1 MESPEDARHEVL
13 TPPIEVSSN
22 VAEAKQSE
30 EYKAKELNVTLQASN
45 AIGSN
50 NIIELNVGGLHYTA
64 SLSTLRRDPNSM
76 LALMFREGQMPSG
89 VDRNGSIFIDRD
101 GGLFRHVLAY
111 LRDGRPPKGVDRET
125 RLALQAE
132 AAFYQVEGLQA
143 WAEVADAELSPWE
156 TSANTV
162 KQAVDAASQD
172 LERFA
177 RSLAQGW
184 FRRVHD
190 GLAYAPPTQGVQS
203 LFTCGTKFGVWVLA
217 TPMRFVLLLV
227 ALLALPI
234 CLTVMARRS
243 FWEPVV
249 SRHWLRLNVG
259 GRFFETTS
267 DVVCG
272 EGLDPR
278 KYTTVLRRAVP
289 AGIAAHYA
297 WSRVSGRLY
306 CAVEAQRHRAMPHE
320 LAAARCGSA
329 LRTHSQINDT
339 ALVATNGTLEILL
352 TNQRLHRLVSDC
364 LCKLMFQIRIHQE
377 GTFLPSG
384 TSLKFDRDPMHF
396 RHILNFLRDGALPQ
410 GLSLSARAEM
420 CREAN
425 YYVVPGLIAW
435 CGIATQPIANGSLGE
450 VLFDTELP
458 QMHPMRTLVE
468 AAQSIAKE
476 LDKVDSLSPV
486 QEVMSATTAGWLAE
500 DGDQTEETDDL

>member
-1 MESPEDARHEVL
+1 MECKV
-13 TPPIEVSSN
+13 
-22 VAEAKQSE
+22 
-30 EYKAKELNVTLQASN
+30 KELNATLSASN
-45 AIGSN
+45 ACPSSN
-50 NIIELNVGGLHYTA
+50 NIVELNVGGVHYTA
-64 SLSTLRRDPNSM
+64 SINTLRRDPNSM

-89 VDRNGSIFIDRD
+89 LDRNGSIFIDRD

-111 LRDGRPPKGVDRET
+111 LRDGMPPKGVDRET

-143 WAEVADAELSPWE
+143 WAAGADAELSPWE
-156 TSANTV
+156 ASANTV
-162 KQAVDAASQD
+162 KQAVDAASKD

-184 FRRVHD
+184 YQRVHD
-190 GLAYAPPTQGVQS
+190 GLACAPPTQGVQS
-203 LFTCGTKFGVWVLA
+203 LLTCAAKFCVWIVGTPL
-217 TPMRFVLLLV
+217 RFVLLLV

-249 SRHWLRLNVG
+249 ARHWVRLNIG

-267 DVVCG
+267 DVLCG
-272 EGLDPR
+272 EGVDPR
-278 KYTTVLRRAVP
+278 KYITVLRRAVP
-289 AGIAAHYA
+289 TGVAAHYA

-306 CAVEAQRHRAMPHE
+306 CAVEAQRHRAMAHE

-329 LRTHSQINDT
+329 LRMHSQFMDT
-339 ALVATNGTLEILL
+339 AVAATNETLEVFLK
-352 TNQRLHRLVSDC
+352 NQRLHRLVSDC
-364 LCKLMFQIRIHQE
+364 LCKLMFQIRIIPQE
-377 GTFLPSG
+377 GSFLPSG
-384 TSLKFDRDPMHF
+384 APLKFDRDPTHF

-410 GLSLSARAEM
+410 GLSASAQLEM

-435 CGIATQPIANGSLGE
+435 CGFATQFFANMSSGE
-450 VLFDTELP
+450 VLFDIELP

-468 AAQSIAKE
+468 AAQNIAKE
-476 LDKVDSLSPV
+476 LDRVDTLSSV
-486 QEVMSATTAGWLAE
+486 QEVMRETTAGWLAE
-500 DGDQTEETDDL
+500 DGEDTEEADDL